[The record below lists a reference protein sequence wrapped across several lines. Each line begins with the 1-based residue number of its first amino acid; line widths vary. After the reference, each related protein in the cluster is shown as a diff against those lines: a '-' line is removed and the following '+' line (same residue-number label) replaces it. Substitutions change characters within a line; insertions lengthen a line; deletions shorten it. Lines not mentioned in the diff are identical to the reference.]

1 MSNLD
6 FEKLVKL
13 DELLWFYENKIDQ
26 TENSE
31 DDLLLLQLQLTTKE
45 IG

>member
-45 IG
+45 ID